1 MPAVFREAMQGR
13 QVVIFQRA
21 KNYFQ
26 VSETEG
32 LMSETTWKTEYYV
45 SVLSFNRDSY
55 RALFSREAKWKHFI
69 AW

>member
-1 MPAVFREAMQGR
+1 MQGR

-32 LMSETTWKTEYYV
+32 LMSETT
-45 SVLSFNRDSY
+45 
-55 RALFSREAKWKHFI
+55 
-69 AW
+69 